1 MYREW
6 VWVARAGPEVHL
18 QLIGSPRLLGIMT
31 ERSREGERGHMKRT
45 PRFSRTIP
53 IVPLFLLASCG
64 GDVTGPVNPGND
76 PNFTIVAHSDQG
88 FTATNRKVEVF

>member
-1 MYREW
+1 
-6 VWVARAGPEVHL
+6 
-18 QLIGSPRLLGIMT
+18 
-31 ERSREGERGHMKRT
+31 MKRT

-88 FTATNRKVEVF
+88 FTATNRKVEVFGVPIYAYATVEDLSLIHI